1 MCQETENMS
10 IYIYIKDLFA
20 YKKTIV
26 GEYNFYNH
34 LCLIYL
40 LSCAF

>member
-10 IYIYIKDLFA
+10 IYIYIYIYVKNLFA

-26 GEYNFYNH
+26 GE
-34 LCLIYL
+34 
-40 LSCAF
+40 